1 MSRYA
6 VQIESCD
13 IEKAKALVYATNYD
27 FDPPLSQS
35 IDIDKMAEKWS
46 KYAKFLTLH
55 DNYKELVALVV
66 FYENKEERFLY
77 IPHFVVR
84 APFRHKGVGH
94 ACIKYLLETTKS
106 EGFEMFRLEVLKTN
120 ANAIQFYHKEGF
132 GLKEERENTYLL
144 EKEINMNI
152 R

>member
-1 MSRYA
+1 MKSYA
-6 VQIESCD
+6 AQIESWEV
-13 IEKAKALVYATNYD
+13 EKAKVLVCATNYD

-35 IDIDKMAEKWS
+35 IDIDKIAEKWS

-55 DNYKELVALVV
+55 NEDNERVALVV

-94 ACIKYLLETTKS
+94 TCIKYLLEKTKS
-106 EGFEMFRLEVLKTN
+106 EGFETLRLEVLKTN

-132 GLKEERENTYLL
+132 VLKEERENTYLL
-144 EKEINMNI
+144 EKSIK
-152 R
+152 

>member
-1 MSRYA
+1 MNPYS

-13 IEKAKALVYATNYD
+13 VEKARALVLATNYD
-27 FDPPLSQS
+27 FNPPLSLS

-55 DNYKELVALVV
+55 NEDNELVALVV

-84 APFRHKGVGH
+84 APFRHKGLGH
-94 ACIKYLLETTKS
+94 ACIEHLLEAEKAD
-106 EGFEMFRLEVLKTN
+106 GYNALRLEVLKTN
-120 ANAIQFYHKEGF
+120 DNAIQFYKREGF
-132 GLKEERENTYLL
+132 GMMEEREDTYLL
-144 EKEINMNI
+144 EKDITLS
-152 R
+152 